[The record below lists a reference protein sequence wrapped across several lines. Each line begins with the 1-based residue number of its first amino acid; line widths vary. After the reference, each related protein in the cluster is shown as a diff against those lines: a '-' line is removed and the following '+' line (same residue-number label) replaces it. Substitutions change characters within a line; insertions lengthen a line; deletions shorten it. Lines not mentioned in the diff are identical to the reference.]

1 MSDLAKIKAS
11 GSMTVQEKEAI
22 NDNFVQLY
30 NAITNVVT

>member
-1 MSDLAKIKAS
+1 MSDLAKIKVS
-11 GSMTVQEKEAI
+11 GGMTVQVKEAI